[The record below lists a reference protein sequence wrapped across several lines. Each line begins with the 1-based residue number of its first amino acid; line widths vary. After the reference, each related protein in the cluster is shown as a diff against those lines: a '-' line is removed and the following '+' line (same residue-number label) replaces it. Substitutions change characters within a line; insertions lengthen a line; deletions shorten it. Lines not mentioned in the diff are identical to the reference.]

1 MKTPLVAAADLV
13 PTPAGQALVMGKRYR
28 NGAYRPILAQENQ
41 NGFPGGG
48 FPPGPVSV
56 PAGTPGLRR
65 GCGFGI
71 LPPDRAR
78 AVRRGRTPRMPR
90 GKGGTLEYHDTLM
103 SGRKRIALVA
113 HDHKKEEL
121 IGWAKRHRDALSRHD
136 LVATGT
142 TGALLEK
149 EARLAVDKVR
159 SGPLGGD
166 LEIGALIA
174 QGEVD
179 CLVFFWDPL
188 AAQPHDPDVRALLR
202 IAVVWNIPVV
212 SNLSSADFLM
222 ASPFMDGEYRRKI
235 PDYEDKKRK
244 DWPLRGS

>member
-1 MKTPLVAAADLV
+1 M
-13 PTPAGQALVMGKRYR
+13 
-28 NGAYRPILAQENQ
+28 
-41 NGFPGGG
+41 
-48 FPPGPVSV
+48 
-56 PAGTPGLRR
+56 
-65 GCGFGI
+65 
-71 LPPDRAR
+71 
-78 AVRRGRTPRMPR
+78 
-90 GKGGTLEYHDTLM
+90 EYHDTLM